1 MTVKKTTKTL
11 QPRTLAVRAARAA
24 AEKMAKDVRVLK
36 VTDLIQITD
45 HFVLASGATDR
56 QVRAIGDAIEEELR
70 SVGVK
75 ALRREGE
82 RDLHWLL
89 LDFGDIIVH
98 VFQEEDRVFYEL
110 ERLWKDAPEVR
121 WEPTKRAA
129 AAERAAAGPRN

>member
-110 ERLWKDAPEVR
+110 ERLWKDAPEVS